1 LGSEGLSPLS
11 SIVLWLG
18 DDLQMGILLM
28 VDSTLVILIKRVF
41 KFKLLSKGEWLYSV
55 IVS

>member
-1 LGSEGLSPLS
+1 LESEGLSPLS

-18 DDLQMGILLM
+18 NDLQMGILLM